1 MLATRRRRGQ
11 ALIETT
17 MVSGFLVILVL
28 GIIGLGSILQASVKL
43 QSAARE
49 GARVATMGGT
59 NLDVR
64 DAVLKNLTRSGNVAD
79 VRGPVAI
86 GINPAEESARV
97 FNTDVTVEVWWRYP
111 IPVALFNLLVKE
123 RELYAWKTMIVTVG
137 DPGTND
143 DDGTGGT
150 GGSSACNA
158 LVNDGADIPE
168 VAQTG
173 TPPTMTGGSVTDG
186 TYVLTSRKD
195 WQGSCGCTTR
205 QKITVS
211 GGKIQLVTRTDSKPD
226 QHMSATATFAS
237 NKLSLAV
244 DCPTAAKQ
252 EHTYTATATEL
263 QIFSASDQALSVY
276 TKK

>member
-1 MLATRRRRGQ
+1 MKPFFLLV
-11 ALIETT
+11 ALGL
-17 MVSGFLVILVL
+17 VSLTACG
-28 GIIGLGSILQASVKL
+28 GDDDGGGSGGS
-43 QSAARE
+43 ST
-49 GARVATMGGT
+49 GGSSTGGT
-59 NLDVR
+59 
-64 DAVLKNLTRSGNVAD
+64 AGSG
-79 VRGPVAI
+79 G
-86 GINPAEESARV
+86 
-97 FNTDVTVEVWWRYP
+97 
-111 IPVALFNLLVKE
+111 
-123 RELYAWKTMIVTVG
+123 
-137 DPGTND
+137 GTAGSGGSSTGGTAGSGGSSTGGSGGSSTGGSGGSSTGGTGGSSTG
-143 DDGTGGT
+143 GTGGT

-168 VAQTG
+168 SAQTG

-205 QKITVS
+205 QKILVS

>member
-1 MLATRRRRGQ
+1 MKPFFLLV
-11 ALIETT
+11 ALGL
-17 MVSGFLVILVL
+17 VSLTACG
-28 GIIGLGSILQASVKL
+28 GDDDGGGSGGS
-43 QSAARE
+43 ST
-49 GARVATMGGT
+49 GGSSTGGT
-59 NLDVR
+59 GGSSTGGT
-64 DAVLKNLTRSGNVAD
+64 AGSG
-79 VRGPVAI
+79 G
-86 GINPAEESARV
+86 
-97 FNTDVTVEVWWRYP
+97 
-111 IPVALFNLLVKE
+111 
-123 RELYAWKTMIVTVG
+123 
-137 DPGTND
+137 GTAGSGGSSTGGTAGSGGSSTGGSGGSSTGGTGGSSTG
-143 DDGTGGT
+143 GTGGT

-168 VAQTG
+168 TAQTG
-173 TPPTMTGGSVTDG
+173 TPPAMTGGSVTDG

-205 QKITVS
+205 QKILVS

>member
-1 MLATRRRRGQ
+1 MKPFFLLV
-11 ALIETT
+11 ALGL
-17 MVSGFLVILVL
+17 VSLTACG
-28 GIIGLGSILQASVKL
+28 GDDDGGGSGGS
-43 QSAARE
+43 ST
-49 GARVATMGGT
+49 GGSSSGGT
-59 NLDVR
+59 GGSS
-64 DAVLKNLTRSGNVAD
+64 TG
-79 VRGPVAI
+79 
-86 GINPAEESARV
+86 
-97 FNTDVTVEVWWRYP
+97 
-111 IPVALFNLLVKE
+111 
-123 RELYAWKTMIVTVG
+123 
-137 DPGTND
+137 
-143 DDGTGGT
+143 GTGGT

>member
-1 MLATRRRRGQ
+1 MKPFFLLV
-11 ALIETT
+11 ALGL
-17 MVSGFLVILVL
+17 VSLTACG
-28 GIIGLGSILQASVKL
+28 GDDDGGGSGGS
-43 QSAARE
+43 ST
-49 GARVATMGGT
+49 GGSSTGGT
-59 NLDVR
+59 GGSSTGGT
-64 DAVLKNLTRSGNVAD
+64 AGSG
-79 VRGPVAI
+79 G
-86 GINPAEESARV
+86 
-97 FNTDVTVEVWWRYP
+97 
-111 IPVALFNLLVKE
+111 
-123 RELYAWKTMIVTVG
+123 
-137 DPGTND
+137 GTAGSGGSSTGGTAGSGGSSTGGSGGSSTGGSGGSSTG
-143 DDGTGGT
+143 GTGGT

-168 VAQTG
+168 SAQTG

-205 QKITVS
+205 QKILVS

>member
-1 MLATRRRRGQ
+1 MKPFFLLV
-11 ALIETT
+11 ALGL
-17 MVSGFLVILVL
+17 VSLTACG
-28 GIIGLGSILQASVKL
+28 GDDDGGGSGGS
-43 QSAARE
+43 ST
-49 GARVATMGGT
+49 GGSSTGGT
-59 NLDVR
+59 GGSSTGGT
-64 DAVLKNLTRSGNVAD
+64 AGSG
-79 VRGPVAI
+79 G
-86 GINPAEESARV
+86 
-97 FNTDVTVEVWWRYP
+97 
-111 IPVALFNLLVKE
+111 
-123 RELYAWKTMIVTVG
+123 
-137 DPGTND
+137 GTAGSGGSSTGGTAGSGGSSTGGSGGSSTGGSGGSSTGGTGGSSTG
-143 DDGTGGT
+143 GTGGT

-168 VAQTG
+168 SAQTG

-205 QKITVS
+205 QKILVS

>member
-1 MLATRRRRGQ
+1 MKPFFLLV
-11 ALIETT
+11 ALGL
-17 MVSGFLVILVL
+17 VSLTACG
-28 GIIGLGSILQASVKL
+28 GDDDGGGSGGS
-43 QSAARE
+43 ST
-49 GARVATMGGT
+49 GGSSTGGT
-59 NLDVR
+59 
-64 DAVLKNLTRSGNVAD
+64 AGSG
-79 VRGPVAI
+79 G
-86 GINPAEESARV
+86 
-97 FNTDVTVEVWWRYP
+97 
-111 IPVALFNLLVKE
+111 
-123 RELYAWKTMIVTVG
+123 
-137 DPGTND
+137 GTAGSGGSSTGGTAGSGGSSTGGSGGSSTGGTGGSSTG
-143 DDGTGGT
+143 GTGGT

-168 VAQTG
+168 SAQTG

-205 QKITVS
+205 QKILVS